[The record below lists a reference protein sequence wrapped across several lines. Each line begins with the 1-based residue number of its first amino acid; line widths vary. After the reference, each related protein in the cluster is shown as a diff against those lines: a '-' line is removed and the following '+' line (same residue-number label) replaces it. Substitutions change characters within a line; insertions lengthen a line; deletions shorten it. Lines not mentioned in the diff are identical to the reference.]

1 MLESLQAWQHLQMN
15 SLADT
20 AISMVAAFVLGGLI
34 GLERQYRQRAAGLR
48 TMTLVSMGAAAFV
61 DMANRLQGAE
71 GATHVVAYV
80 VTGVGFLG
88 AGAIMKEGV
97 HVRGLNTAATMWCA
111 AAVGALAGA
120 DLLGEAVLVAL
131 FVLGANTLL
140 RPVVNFVNRQ
150 PLDES
155 MGEVSCRVYVI
166 CDNDHQNAVREKME
180 SLLSQAGYPLGSLE
194 VHPFGHGQVE
204 LTATLLSMSVAGEVL
219 DRVAVT
225 LEAMDGVSQA
235 FWHPSSAE

>member
-1 MLESLQAWQHLQMN
+1 MLEQLQAWQQLQMA
-15 SLADT
+15 SLADS
-20 AISMVAAFVLGGLI
+20 AVSMLAAFLLGGLI

-48 TMTLVSMGAAAFV
+48 TITLVSLGAAAFV
-61 DMANRLQGAE
+61 DMANRLQGPG

-97 HVRGLNTAATMWCA
+97 NVRGLNTAATMWCA

-120 DLLGEAVLVAL
+120 DLLGEAVLVAA

-140 RPVVNFVNRQ
+140 RPLVNFVNRQ
-150 PLDES
+150 PIDES
-155 MGEVSCRVYVI
+155 MGEVTCRVYVI
-166 CDNDHQNAVREKME
+166 CTDPAQNEVREAME
-180 SLLSQAGYPLGSLE
+180 RLLGEAGYPLGSLE
-194 VHPFGHGQVE
+194 VRPFGAGQVE
-204 LTATLLSMSVAGEVL
+204 LTATLLSMSVDAEVL
-219 DRVAVT
+219 DRTAVT
-225 LEAMDGVSQA
+225 LERMAGVSQA